1 MPDTPT
7 HDPLL
12 SVADAAKYLGVS
24 RRSIYNLFASGDLE
38 RVNLGRSTQPWQF
51 PGSGQGSVRPAVR
64 IRLSSL
70 TAYVDRNDRSKK

>member
-12 SVADAAKYLGVS
+12 SVADAAKYLGIS

-38 RVNLGRSTQPWQF
+38 RVNLARSPQPWSF
-51 PGSGQGSVRPAVR
+51 PGEGQGSVRPSVR

-70 TAYVDRNDRSKK
+70 VAYVDRNDRSKQ